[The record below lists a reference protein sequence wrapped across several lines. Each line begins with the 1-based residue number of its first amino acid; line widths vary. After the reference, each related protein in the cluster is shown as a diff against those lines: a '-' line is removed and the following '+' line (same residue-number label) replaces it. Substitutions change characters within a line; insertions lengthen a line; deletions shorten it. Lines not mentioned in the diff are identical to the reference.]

1 MANIFIS
8 YRREDSAGYAGR
20 LCDRLNAALGSDHV
34 FMDVED
40 IQPGQDFTQAIDEK
54 IAGCDIVL
62 AVIGPQWMSSLRKRL
77 GHGEDFVHEE
87 ISAAL
92 RRGITVVPVLV
103 GGASMPA
110 AQELPESLAP
120 LHRRQAIEIRDA
132 DFDDGVKRMT
142 KFLEVSLLPK
152 RRYQWMFAAAIAVVV
167 LAAILFFVRRPVPSD
182 VQLPAPSDARRTAPP
197 DAKLPAQS
205 DVRRDVQRPAPPD
218 IEGVW
223 IARMQKEGQRPYSIR
238 FEFAV
243 SGSSLNGLVEYP
255 TGQGAIREGRIE
267 GRRLTFHTV
276 HVPQFDSEPATI
288 RFDGEVAED
297 TIRLRIFDD
306 SGIAKGVAKRAAK

>member
-20 LCDRLNAALGSDHV
+20 LCDRLNAALGSDRV

-40 IQPGQDFTQAIDEK
+40 IQPGQDFAAAIGEK

-62 AVIGPQWMSSLRKRL
+62 AVIGPQWLPSLRKRL
-77 GHGEDFVHEE
+77 GQGEDFVHEE

-103 GGASMPA
+103 GGAVMPA

-142 KFLEVSLLPK
+142 KFLEVSPVPK
-152 RRYQWMFAAAIAVVV
+152 RRYQWMAAAAVAVVV
-167 LAAILFFVRRPVPSD
+167 LVAILFFVRRP
-182 VQLPAPSDARRTAPP
+182 APP
-197 DAKLPAQS
+197 
-205 DVRRDVQRPAPPD
+205 DVQRPVPLDVQHPVPPDISRPAPANVRLPAPD

-276 HVPQFDSEPATI
+276 HVPQFASEPATI

-297 TIRLRIFDD
+297 AIRLRIFDD
-306 SGIAKGVAKRAAK
+306 SGIAKGVAKRVAK

>member
-20 LCDRLNAALGSDHV
+20 LCDRLNAALGSDRV

-40 IQPGQDFTQAIDEK
+40 IQPGQDFTAAIDEK

-62 AVIGPQWMSSLRKRL
+62 AVIGPQWLPSLRKRL

-110 AQELPESLAP
+110 AHELPESLAP
-120 LHRRQAIEIRDA
+120 LHRRQAIEIRDT

-142 KFLEVSLLPK
+142 KFLEVSLVPK
-152 RRYQWMFAAAIAVVV
+152 RRYQWMAAAAVAVVV
-167 LAAILFFVRRPVPSD
+167 LVAILFFVRRPAPPD
-182 VQLPAPSDARRTAPP
+182 VQLPAPLDARRPAPL
-197 DAKLPAQS
+197 DVQRPAPS
-205 DVRRDVQRPAPPD
+205 DVRLPAPPD

-276 HVPQFDSEPATI
+276 HVPQFASEPATI

-297 TIRLRIFDD
+297 AIRLRIFDD
-306 SGIAKGVAKRAAK
+306 SGIAKGVAKRVAK

>member
-20 LCDRLNAALGSDHV
+20 LCDRLNATLGSDRV

-40 IQPGQDFTQAIDEK
+40 IQPGQDFTAAIDEK

-62 AVIGPQWMSSLRKRL
+62 AVIGPQWLSSLQKRL
-77 GHGEDFVHEE
+77 GRGEDFVHEE

-110 AQELPESLAP
+110 AGELPESLAP

-142 KFLEVSLLPK
+142 KFLGVPLAPK
-152 RRYQWMFAAAIAVVV
+152 RRYKWMAAAAAAVVV
-167 LAAILFFVRRPVPSD
+167 LAVILFFVRRP
-182 VQLPAPSDARRTAPP
+182 APPHVRRPAPP
-197 DAKLPAQS
+197 DVQRPVLP
-205 DVRRDVQRPAPPD
+205 DTRRPAAAEGRRPAPPD

-238 FEFAV
+238 LEFAV
-243 SGSSLNGLVEYP
+243 SGSSLNGIVEYP
-255 TGQGAIREGRIE
+255 TGQGAIRDGRIE

-276 HVPQFDSEPATI
+276 HVPQFGSEPATI
-288 RFDGEVAED
+288 RFDGELLKDE
-297 TIRLRIFDD
+297 IRLRLFSD
-306 SGIAKGVAKRAAK
+306 SGITSGVAKRAAK